1 MIFNSEEKNTSNY
14 LREKHIKVAI
24 VKYANQI
31 MLFLTVLKIYFL
43 DKLNKLV
50 LVKA

>member
-1 MIFNSEEKNTSNY
+1 MIFNREEKNISNY
-14 LREKHIKVAI
+14 LIEKYIKVAI
-24 VKYANQI
+24 VKYTNQI